1 MKHKNMCDPV
11 HGIMCFENEL
21 YITIK
26 RVIDSPYF
34 QRLRQIKQLSFAEFA
49 YPGAVHNRFSHSIG
63 ACYLSTVVFSTIYN
77 DSTNNEDQKICLA
90 LTALI
95 HDIGH
100 GPFSHSFE
108 KIFNYALNFV
118 DKKMGKI
125 SHEDWTQVF
134 LKKLIEENYIE
145 TNYGRVVEDI
155 YTKETNKLHGIISSQ
170 LDVDRFDYLLRD
182 SHFCGVSYGNFDLL
196 WLINRL
202 CEQDG
207 VICIEEK
214 GINTLEHYIMA
225 RRFMNKNV
233 YFHKI
238 KCSFEY
244 MLTVIFKLVQKNLDE
259 LSLYQEL
266 QHSALIVL
274 LQAMREIK
282 QRNKNK
288 FLYDLFPYYT
298 ELTDYDIWILLKQI
312 SSLNIQ
318 NQSQE
323 IGLLKLLSSNLIYR
337 KCINIRTV
345 KSGYTSL
352 IEAKVKEFIDE
363 HTDLSEYII
372 EFDHTDFGVYKIYGE
387 EINYATGSGYRNV
400 LSKSSLL
407 KSSQAEE
414 VRYLYFIDIQSINL
428 ELNNKLQGF
437 IESLKAYIY

>member
-1 MKHKNMCDPV
+1 MKCKNMCDPV
-11 HGIMCFENEL
+11 HGIMCFENKL
-21 YITIK
+21 YMEIK
-26 RVIDSPYF
+26 KVIDSPYF

-63 ACYLSTVVFSTIYN
+63 ACYLSTIVFSTIY
-77 DSTNNEDQKICLA
+77 TNSADTEDDKICLA

-108 KIFNYALNFV
+108 KIFNCALNFV
-118 DKKMGKI
+118 ENKIGKI
-125 SHEDWTQVF
+125 SHEDWTRVF
-134 LKKLIEENYIE
+134 LKKLIEEKYID
-145 TNYGRVVEDI
+145 THYGDEVEDI

-182 SHFCGVSYGNFDLL
+182 SHFCGVSYGNFDLF

-238 KCSFEY
+238 KCSFEH
-244 MLTVIFKLVQKNLDE
+244 MLTVIFKLIQKNLEE
-259 LSLYQEL
+259 LSSYKEL
-266 QHSALIVL
+266 NHSALIVL
-274 LQAMREIK
+274 LQAMQKLEQK
-282 QRNKNK
+282 GKDK

-298 ELTDYDIWILLKQI
+298 ELTDYDIWILLKQV
-312 SSLNIQ
+312 SVLNVKNI
-318 NQSQE
+318 SQE
-323 IGLLKLLSSNLIYR
+323 IDLLKLLSSNLIYR

-352 IEAKVKEFIDE
+352 IQAKVKEFIAQN
-363 HTDLSEYII
+363 TGLSEYII
-372 EFDHTDFGVYKIYGE
+372 EFNHTDFGVYKTYGE

-414 VRYLYFIDIQSINL
+414 VRYLYFIDIQNINL
-428 ELNNKLQGF
+428 ELNSKLQEF
-437 IESLKAYIY
+437 IQSLKAYIH